1 MYIYT
6 LLLYVSTIL
15 ISTCFT
21 QTLWPTEPSS
31 WIFEP
36 TKQRTRNAL
45 GWKERDLKALKQK
58 KQQLVGGLKHISQ
71 MFNMFSKVEP
81 GKMLGTRTIEKKH
94 LFELQV
100 RPTPKGRSFTHRPPF
115 KFSVAENLVSNL
127 GSSCRG
133 HLFDTKPCN
142 NALWRIRSPPK
153 NMHTFA

>member
-1 MYIYT
+1 MYLPYLYLPV
-6 LLLYVSTIL
+6 LLKHCDLQNLHHGFLSL
-15 ISTCFT
+15 
-21 QTLWPTEPSS
+21 QNNA
-31 WIFEP
+31 
-36 TKQRTRNAL
+36 QGTRSD
-45 GWKERDLKALKQK
+45 GRSEIWKPWNKK